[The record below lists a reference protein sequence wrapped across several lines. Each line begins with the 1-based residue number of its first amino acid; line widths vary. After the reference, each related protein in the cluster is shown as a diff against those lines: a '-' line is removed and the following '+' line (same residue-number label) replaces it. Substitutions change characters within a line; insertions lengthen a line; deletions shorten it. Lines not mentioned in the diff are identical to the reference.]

1 VNGVP
6 SHGRRFASAT
16 IHVVTEG
23 SPVAVVEEAVEA
35 AAPAEPTTH
44 KAPVDADAEAFMAAL
59 AMDLRESNT
68 RPPFPLAKDPVRA
81 RTLAALEDLR
91 QIPALQSLAQ
101 EFVHKLGRP
110 EVDVEEVVATIEKD
124 SALCVRV
131 LRLANSV
138 LVSSAQ
144 RIEDLDTAVQM
155 LGVRRVRQ
163 VAQALFTL
171 RGASRVGDGFDWRHL
186 WIHALATAAIAEEL
200 EEKLRSTDNSQVY
213 LAALLH
219 DVGKIVLSTISPDD
233 YRELL
238 VTAWNE
244 NGRLEDLER
253 LRLGVDHREAG
264 VIFAR
269 HNGLPDV
276 VIATIA
282 NHDDPAQAES
292 HRFEVALVAL
302 ANYLSKAHGLGFSGA
317 RLDDS
322 DGDFETHRAW
332 EVIAAQLGAMPNIDA
347 ITEEMR
353 GFIVSLRAD
362 LATIREGL

>member
-1 VNGVP
+1 
-6 SHGRRFASAT
+6 
-16 IHVVTEG
+16 
-23 SPVAVVEEAVEA
+23 
-35 AAPAEPTTH
+35 
-44 KAPVDADAEAFMAAL
+44 
-59 AMDLRESNT
+59 
-68 RPPFPLAKDPVRA
+68 
-81 RTLAALEDLR
+81 
-91 QIPALQSLAQ
+91 
-101 EFVHKLGRP
+101 
-110 EVDVEEVVATIEKD
+110 
-124 SALCVRV
+124 
-131 LRLANSV
+131 
-138 LVSSAQ
+138 
-144 RIEDLDTAVQM
+144 
-155 LGVRRVRQ
+155 
-163 VAQALFTL
+163 
-171 RGASRVGDGFDWRHL
+171 
-186 WIHALATAAIAEEL
+186 
-200 EEKLRSTDNSQVY
+200 
-213 LAALLH
+213 
-219 DVGKIVLSTISPDD
+219 
-233 YRELL
+233 